1 MNLFVYLKIF
11 IRMIFTFKD
20 PGDRFSRMRRVRRL
34 RSITH
39 EFLLLY
45 PNAKDSCGAYI
56 EAHYLR
62 LEDLIDDHTHAASRN
77 DLQTM
82 SFIEGSIDT
91 VRYYIAEAMDRV
103 GFSKGS
109 LEVNDIVLP
118 GKPA

>member
-1 MNLFVYLKIF
+1 
-11 IRMIFTFKD
+11 
-20 PGDRFSRMRRVRRL
+20 
-34 RSITH
+34 
-39 EFLLLY
+39 
-45 PNAKDSCGAYI
+45 
-56 EAHYLR
+56 
-62 LEDLIDDHTHAASRN
+62 DDHTHAASRN